1 MRWRRFDHSIWE
13 YGKQLKERL
22 LSAHL
27 RRLTHGD
34 SAQLT
39 NLRCQHHSRPY
50 AIENEDGS
58 RCQRCGLC
66 SRRWMTSTP
75 SARWTRRED
84 PGLPRFQRRASID
97 VLSILC
103 LPRVVSIS
111 LEPLFPLGWFEQLER
126 LQGPKIAEVQTET
139 SVP

>member
-84 PGLPRFQRRASID
+84 PGLPRFQRGGGHHELF
-97 VLSILC
+97 VFC
-103 LPRVVSIS
+103 LPRGVSIS
-111 LEPLFPLGWFEQLER
+111 LEQLAPTR
-126 LQGPKIAEVQTET
+126 CSHQIDPSPAPT
-139 SVP
+139 P